1 MEETDDA
8 LKRKYGEGCEDSATK
23 KSKFDHGGTQPLLKL
38 LIPSGICGHV
48 IGKAGSYIAE
58 LKTKYGGHIMI
69 SGVKDCYP
77 GTNERVLLIKGAQE
91 EINNL
96 NYQIMERMTTGTFIL
111 PDGRGDKTKILLTP
125 LGAGMIIGKGG
136 ATIKQ
141 IKEQSGAKM
150 IISNSLEGDF
160 NGERVLTI
168 SGSIDERAEASRL
181 VAEQVAEEP
190 SNMANTR
197 LKYEGMMQ
205 QSAFPQDNCVRP
217 PQGMLD
223 KFVENHHHQQMMPRS
238 PVGVPPPRPQSMNG
252 GGIPHI
258 PSGGLPHIPS
268 TCEVKMDIPSFRVG
282 YIMGKGGQGVKEIS
296 RRSNGAKLV
305 FEGMDTQDNTV
316 TTRKLTI
323 TGTFE
328 QVHIAFDMVHNKVYE
343 SIQMQQQQQH
353 MQNQL
358 HQLNPKP
365 ENS

>member
-1 MEETDDA
+1 
-8 LKRKYGEGCEDSATK
+8 
-23 KSKFDHGGTQPLLKL
+23 
-38 LIPSGICGHV
+38 
-48 IGKAGSYIAE
+48 
-58 LKTKYGGHIMI
+58 
-69 SGVKDCYP
+69 
-77 GTNERVLLIKGAQE
+77 
-91 EINNL
+91 
-96 NYQIMERMTTGTFIL
+96 
-111 PDGRGDKTKILLTP
+111 
-125 LGAGMIIGKGG
+125 
-136 ATIKQ
+136 
-141 IKEQSGAKM
+141 M

-168 SGSIDERAEASRL
+168 SGTIDERAEASRL

-223 KFVENHHHQQMMPRS
+223 KFIENHHHQQMMPRS
-238 PVGVPPPRPQSMNG
+238 PVGAPPPRPQSMNG
-252 GGIPHI
+252 GGIPHVPTGGIPHI
-258 PSGGLPHIPS
+258 PSGAIPHIPS

-305 FEGMDTQDNTV
+305 FEGMDTLDNTV

-328 QVHIAFDMVHNKVYE
+328 QVHIAYDMVHNKVYE
-343 SIQMQQQQQH
+343 SMQMQQQQQQQQQQH
-353 MQNQL
+353 MQNQM
-358 HQLNPKP
+358 HHTNPKP
-365 ENS
+365 ENL